1 MICFAVELSWLC
13 VVLCILTGMHMH
25 MQKRRHIHIQIHVRS
40 CAYTHTCTDTYTHTY
55 TCTQTYTHTYTC
67 IHAYNHTFIHSYI
80 HTSIHPYIH
89 TFIHSYIHTFIR
101 SYIHTF
107 IHSYVHT
114 HITIQ
119 NNYLTTLRYVNLR
132 YVTLH
137 LYLCRTSRQPSD
149 VGLPENP
156 MVPQPL
162 AHWAPPSWKRRWTS
176 GSWDA
181 TTGGLMVLNGLYSFG
196 KGPIRSDFFAH
207 LYMLFLVKPCGWFID
222 VIGL

>member
-1 MICFAVELSWLC
+1 MCDHVRIH
-13 VVLCILTGMHMH
+13 ILV
-25 MQKRRHIHIQIHVRS
+25 QIHIHIHIHVHRPIH
-40 CAYTHTCTDTYTHTY
+40 THT
-55 TCTQTYTHTYTC
+55 
-67 IHAYNHTFIHSYI
+67 HAYMHTIIHSYI
-80 HTSIHPYIH
+80 HTFIHPYIH
-89 TFIHSYIHTFIR
+89 TSIHSYIHTFIR

>member
-13 VVLCILTGMHMH
+13 VVLCIWTGMHMH
-25 MQKRRHIHIQIHVRS
+25 MLKRRHIHIQIHVRS
-40 CAYTHTCTDTYTHTY
+40 CACTHTCTYTYTHTY
-55 TCTQTYTHTYTC
+55 TCTQTYTH
-67 IHAYNHTFIHSYI
+67 IHMHTFIHS
-80 HTSIHPYIH
+80 YIH

-101 SYIHTF
+101 
-107 IHSYVHT
+107 SYVHT

-119 NNYLTTLRYVNLR
+119 NNYLTTLRYVILR

-137 LYLCRTSRQPSD
+137 LHISMPCYKRTSRQPSD

-176 GSWDA
+176 GS
-181 TTGGLMVLNGLYSFG
+181 
-196 KGPIRSDFFAH
+196 
-207 LYMLFLVKPCGWFID
+207 
-222 VIGL
+222 